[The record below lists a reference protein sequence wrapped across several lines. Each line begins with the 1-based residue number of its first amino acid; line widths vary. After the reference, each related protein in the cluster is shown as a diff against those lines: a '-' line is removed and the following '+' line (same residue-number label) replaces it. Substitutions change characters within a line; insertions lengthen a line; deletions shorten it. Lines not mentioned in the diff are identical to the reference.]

1 MVRDL
6 AIQTEPTKPTTREIE
21 MIFLAQAALRRYA
34 HAIADN
40 QHAYHQLRINRWAAG
55 AAIERLQR
63 LTDVIEVKMPVDAS
77 QHVIRMDMVVEAEI
91 IE

>member
-1 MVRDL
+1 MGGR
-6 AIQTEPTKPTTREIE
+6 
-21 MIFLAQAALRRYA
+21 
-34 HAIADN
+34 
-40 QHAYHQLRINRWAAG
+40 

-63 LTDVIEVKMPVDAS
+63 LTDVIEVKMPAGRCL

>member
-6 AIQTEPTKPTTREIE
+6 AIKTKPTKPTIREIE
-21 MIFLAQAALRRYA
+21 MNFLAQAALRPYV
-34 HAIADN
+34 HAIADD
-40 QHAYHQLRINRWAAG
+40 QHADHELRINRWAAG

-63 LTDVIEVKMPVDAS
+63 LTDVIEIEMPVDAS
-77 QHVIRMDMVVEAEI
+77 QHVIRRDMIVEAEI